1 MTETIIARLTG
12 QSENY
17 AKYNAAEPENPND
30 DFKRAIEGLYVALD
44 AFDGEPAEFVE
55 VRLGDDEALT
65 LNSKKS
71 TNHTRAFESEHSLNG
86 RALVC
91 SLYVAHRLYDE
102 EVPEELSMTLDV
114 SATGE
119 DFEESVA
126 AVEEEWSVPDEE
138 EEKIEAEVTGFVQG
152 ESDDSDEDE
161 EAADEEEEPELSEA
175 EEELQAVVQSA
186 DE

>member
-17 AKYNAAEPENPND
+17 AKYNAAEPENPVGG
-30 DFKRAIEGLYVALD
+30 FKRAIEGLYVALG

-55 VRLGDDEALT
+55 VRLGEDEALT

-71 TNHTRAFESEHSLNG
+71 TKNTRAFESEHSIDG
-86 RALVC
+86 RPLVC

-114 SATGE
+114 SATE
-119 DFEESVA
+119 EAWNESVE
-126 AVEEEWSVPDEE
+126 AVEEEYSVPDEE
-138 EEKIEAEVTGFVQG
+138 EEEIEEEISGFVQG
-152 ESDDSDEDE
+152 ESDDSEE
-161 EAADEEEEPELSEA
+161 EASDEAEEEEAELSEA
-175 EEELQAVVQSA
+175 EKELQAVVQSA